1 MPSAL
6 AFLNGYG
13 SRRRI
18 SKIIRYLGGKELL
31 AFGLT
36 FFPIFVI
43 MPTKPRNQP
52 INQWAEDDRPREK
65 MLLKGK
71 SALSNAELIAL
82 LIGSG
87 NVEESAVQLAQRML
101 DTSDNNLI
109 EFSKLSVEELSR
121 FKGMGKAK
129 AISIVA
135 ALELGKRRVAERV
148 LQQIKIKSSR
158 DIYDLLLPDLTDNYY
173 EAFFVVLL
181 DRANKVI
188 RKLSISTGG
197 VAGTV
202 VDPKKIFKLAL
213 DHNASSIIL
222 AHNHPSNNLKP
233 SENDLRLTKKLLE
246 AGKAL
251 EIPVLDHVIVG
262 NDNYYSF
269 ADDNNLK

>member
-1 MPSAL
+1 M
-6 AFLNGYG
+6 
-13 SRRRI
+13 
-18 SKIIRYLGGKELL
+18 
-31 AFGLT
+31 
-36 FFPIFVI
+36 
-43 MPTKPRNQP
+43 
-52 INQWAEDDRPREK
+52 
-65 MLLKGK
+65 LKGK

-101 DTSDNNLI
+101 DATGNNLI
-109 EFSKLSVEELSR
+109 EFSKLSIEELSR
-121 FKGMGKAK
+121 YRGMGKAK
-129 AISIVA
+129 AISIIA
-135 ALELGKRRVAERV
+135 AMELGKRRIAERV

-158 DIYDLLLPDLTDNYY
+158 DIYELLLPDLTDNYY

-188 RKLSISTGG
+188 RKLNISRGG
-197 VAGTV
+197 VSGTV

-213 DHNASSIIL
+213 DHNASSLIL

-233 SENDLRLTKKLLE
+233 SDNDIRLTKKLLE

-251 EIPVLDHVIVG
+251 EIPVLDHIIVG

-269 ADDNNLK
+269 ADENILG

>member
-1 MPSAL
+1 
-6 AFLNGYG
+6 
-13 SRRRI
+13 
-18 SKIIRYLGGKELL
+18 
-31 AFGLT
+31 
-36 FFPIFVI
+36 

-87 NVEESAVQLAQRML
+87 NRDESAVQLAQRML
-101 DTSDNNLI
+101 DATDNNLI
-109 EFSKLSVEELSR
+109 EFSKLSIEELSR
-121 FKGMGKAK
+121 FRGMGKAK

-158 DIYDLLLPDLTDNYY
+158 DVYDLLLPDLTDNYY

-188 RKLSISTGG
+188 RKLNIAEHQPGRGG
-197 VAGTV
+197 RHG
-202 VDPKKIFKLAL
+202 
-213 DHNASSIIL
+213 S
-222 AHNHPSNNLKP
+222 
-233 SENDLRLTKKLLE
+233 
-246 AGKAL
+246 
-251 EIPVLDHVIVG
+251 
-262 NDNYYSF
+262 
-269 ADDNNLK
+269 

>member
-1 MPSAL
+1 
-6 AFLNGYG
+6 
-13 SRRRI
+13 
-18 SKIIRYLGGKELL
+18 
-31 AFGLT
+31 
-36 FFPIFVI
+36 
-43 MPTKPRNQP
+43 
-52 INQWAEDDRPREK
+52 

-71 SALSNAELIAL
+71 NALSNAELIAL

-87 NVEESAVQLAQRML
+87 NSNESAVQLAQRML
-101 DTSDNNLI
+101 EATDNNLI
-109 EFSKLSVEELSR
+109 EFSKLSIEELSR
-121 FKGMGKAK
+121 FRGMGKAK
-129 AISIVA
+129 AISIMA

-148 LQQIKIKSSR
+148 IRQAKITSSR
-158 DIYDLLLPDLTDNYY
+158 DAYDLLLPDLTDNYY

-188 RKLSISTGG
+188 RKLNISRGG

-213 DHNASSIIL
+213 DHNASSMIL

-233 SENDLRLTKKLLE
+233 SENDIRLTKKLQE

-251 EIPVLDHVIVG
+251 EIPVLDHIIVG

-269 ADDNNLK
+269 ADENILE

>member
-1 MPSAL
+1 
-6 AFLNGYG
+6 
-13 SRRRI
+13 
-18 SKIIRYLGGKELL
+18 
-31 AFGLT
+31 
-36 FFPIFVI
+36 

-52 INQWAEDDRPREK
+52 INQWAEEDRPREK

-87 NVEESAVQLAQRML
+87 NNDESAVQLAQRML
-101 DTSDNNLI
+101 DSTSNNLI
-109 EFSKLSVEELSR
+109 EFSKLSIEELSR

-129 AISIVA
+129 AISIIA
-135 ALELGKRRVAERV
+135 ALELGKRRIAERV
-148 LQQIKIKSSR
+148 MQQVKINSSR

-188 RKLSISTGG
+188 RKLNISRGG
-197 VAGTV
+197 VSGTV

-233 SENDLRLTKKLLE
+233 SDNDIRLTKKLQE

-251 EIPVLDHVIVG
+251 EIPVLDHLIVG

-269 ADDNNLK
+269 ADESILG

>member
-1 MPSAL
+1 MPA
-6 AFLNGYG
+6 
-13 SRRRI
+13 
-18 SKIIRYLGGKELL
+18 
-31 AFGLT
+31 
-36 FFPIFVI
+36 
-43 MPTKPRNQP
+43 KPKSQP

-87 NVEESAVQLAQRML
+87 NSEESAVQLAQRML
-101 DTSDNNLI
+101 DSTGNNLI
-109 EFSKLSVEELSR
+109 EFSKLSIEELSR
-121 FKGMGKAK
+121 FRGMGKAK

-135 ALELGKRRVAERV
+135 ALELGKRRVAEKV
-148 LQQIKIKSSR
+148 LQQAKITSSR
-158 DIYDLLLPDLTDNYY
+158 DVYELLLPDLTDNYY
-173 EAFFVVLL
+173 EAFYVIFL

-188 RKLSISTGG
+188 RKLNISMGG

-222 AHNHPSNNLKP
+222 AHNHPSNNLQP
-233 SENDLRLTKKLLE
+233 SDNDIKLTKKLQE

-251 EIPVLDHVIVG
+251 DIPVLDHIISG
-262 NDNYYSF
+262 NDNYFSF
-269 ADDNNLK
+269 ADEGML

>member
-1 MPSAL
+1 
-6 AFLNGYG
+6 
-13 SRRRI
+13 
-18 SKIIRYLGGKELL
+18 
-31 AFGLT
+31 
-36 FFPIFVI
+36 

-87 NVEESAVQLAQRML
+87 NSDESAVQLAQRML
-101 DTSDNNLI
+101 DATSNNLI
-109 EFSKLSVEELSR
+109 EFSKLSIEELTR

-129 AISIVA
+129 AISIIA

-148 LQQIKIKSSR
+148 LQQVKITSSR
-158 DIYDLLLPDLTDNYY
+158 DIYELLLPDLTDNYY

-188 RKLSISTGG
+188 RKLNISRGG
-197 VAGTV
+197 VSGTV

-233 SENDLRLTKKLLE
+233 SENDIRLTKKLQE

-251 EIPVLDHVIVG
+251 EIPVLDHLIVG

-269 ADDNNLK
+269 ADESILG